1 MKLQVYSATGAETG
15 REVELPEHIF
25 GIEPNEHAMYLAVK
39 AYLAAQRQGTHKAKE
54 RGEIAGSTKKLH
66 KQKGTGG
73 SRKGDIK
80 NPLFRSGGRIFGPRP
95 RTYGIKLNKKVKLNA
110 RASAYS
116 TKAAEGK
123 LKVVEDLQFAAPKTK
138 DFVNFLNGVQA
149 TEGKV
154 LLITA
159 DNEPN
164 VYRSG
169 RNLPNNTVL
178 SVGTVN
184 TYEIM
189 RAGTVLVAEGA
200 IEKLKEQFAALETAT
215 TND

>member
-1 MKLQVYSATGAETG
+1 MGAETG
-15 REVELPEHIF
+15 REVELPDNIF
-25 GIEPNEHAMYLAVK
+25 GVEPNEHAVYLAVK

-95 RTYGIKLNKKVKLNA
+95 RTYGIKLNKRVKLTA
-110 RASAYS
+110 RASAFS
-116 TKAAEGK
+116 AKAADGK
-123 LKVVEDLQFAAPKTK
+123 IKLVEDLKFDAPKTK
-138 DFVNFLNGVQA
+138 EFVKFLGAVNA

-159 DNEPN
+159 ENDAN
-164 VYRSG
+164 VFRSG
-169 RNLPNNTVL
+169 RNLPDSTIV
-178 SVGTVN
+178 SAGAVN
-184 TYEIM
+184 TYEVM
-189 RAGTVLVAEGA
+189 RAGTILIAEGA
-200 IEKLKEQFAALETAT
+200 IDKLKEQFAAFETTT
-215 TND
+215 TNG